1 MNMDIKERIINRI
14 KETEDYELIE
24 TEGMFRNCSNN
35 TTELSEFL
43 ENTDNK
49 HWEEYEEDFIQNELN
64 KELFKRSERII
75 RTVSKQIKLLSN
87 QELEEGIKGYENDET
102 FDYLELTED
111 MKLYLLLDDDNYSKL
126 YELIKGELRNRINQ

>member
-1 MNMDIKERIINRI
+1 MDIKERIINRI